1 MNKSFTA
8 IKEHPVK
15 LNTKEVLTYLQGGEL
30 GHTKP
35 KGFDA
40 TQYKKNEKF
49 TTRTKKRRKVPTY

>member
-15 LNTKEVLTYLQGGEL
+15 LNTKEVLAYRGEL
-30 GHTKP
+30 GHIKP

-40 TQYKKNEKF
+40 TQYKRKNGKF
-49 TTRTKKRRKVPTY
+49 TTGTKKHRKIPT